1 MKKIISL
8 VLCILLSAFVLSGCS
23 SSDEPFV
30 EKSYTPDTQVS
41 EISLDVQDR
50 EIDVFLSD
58 DSQIH
63 IQYYENSKEFYE
75 VSVSGGVLTM
85 NSASD
90 KAWTDYIGMAAPQST
105 ARYLCRYPTAC
116 WTASP
121 WPRRTRML
129 HSPPCP

>member
-50 EIDVFLSD
+50 EIEVTLSD

-63 IQYYENSKEFYE
+63 IQYYENSKEFY
-75 VSVSGGVLTM
+75 
-85 NSASD
+85 
-90 KAWTDYIGMAAPQST
+90 
-105 ARYLCRYPTAC
+105 
-116 WTASP
+116 
-121 WPRRTRML
+121 
-129 HSPPCP
+129 